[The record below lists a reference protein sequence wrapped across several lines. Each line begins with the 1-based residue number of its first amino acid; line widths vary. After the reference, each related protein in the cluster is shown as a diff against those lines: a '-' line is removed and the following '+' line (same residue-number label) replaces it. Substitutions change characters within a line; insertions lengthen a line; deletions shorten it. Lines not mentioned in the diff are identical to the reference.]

1 MSKLNRRPYE
11 RTRNVDRIF
20 TLDEFAKLNRI
31 STSTLERTIARG
43 EGPKLVQ
50 LSLRRLGIR
59 ERDGAAWQA
68 AHVLPRKASVKS
80 QSST

>member
-1 MSKLNRRPYE
+1 MPKLDRRQ
-11 RTRNVDRIF
+11 RTLVRQVDRIW

-31 STSTLERTIARG
+31 STTTLGRLVARG
-43 EGPKLVQ
+43 EGPPIVK

-68 AHVLPRKASVKS
+68 ARVQK
-80 QSST
+80 